1 MEKPRHYDDA
11 PESAAKQSSE
21 AAGAERGALEWEG
34 SLEAAA
40 QARPTARPAAVVF
53 SQLIVVC
60 ASLEGLLC
68 TPALVVA
75 VIEK

>member
-1 MEKPRHYDDA
+1 
-11 PESAAKQSSE
+11 
-21 AAGAERGALEWEG
+21 L
-34 SLEAAA
+34 LEAAA
-40 QARPTARPAAVVF
+40 QARPTARAAAVVF